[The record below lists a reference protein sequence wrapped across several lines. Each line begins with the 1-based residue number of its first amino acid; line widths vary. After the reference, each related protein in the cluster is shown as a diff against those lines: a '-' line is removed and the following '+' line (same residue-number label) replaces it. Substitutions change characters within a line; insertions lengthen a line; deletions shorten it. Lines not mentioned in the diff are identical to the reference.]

1 MRSGPPKG
9 PWETLT
15 PRGASAQPSGCP
27 PQGLTG
33 GGTGALRPPH
43 FSPCP
48 RWPSAHTACPP
59 AGESLDAYSSH
70 SRQRKVPERCARKD
84 PGSPRSPG
92 LGAGKAVQQAPSKA
106 AEGGGALAEGGGA
119 LAKKGGGWHHLC
131 SSSLGEAGAGCRAFP
146 RCALHPTASHVHT
159 PARTCTHL
167 HTPARPTH
175 TCTSARNY
183 THLHTPSHTYTHLH
197 APARP
202 THACTSAR
210 NYTHLHTPSH
220 TYTHL
225 HTPART
231 CTH

>member
-70 SRQRKVPERCARKD
+70 SRQRKVPEQCARKD
-84 PGSPRSPG
+84 PGSPRSPA

-146 RCALHPTASHVHT
+146 RCALHPTASQVHT

-167 HTPARPTH
+167 HSLTNSKRSQSS
-175 TCTSARNY
+175 CRSAG
-183 THLHTPSHTYTHLH
+183 
-197 APARP
+197 
-202 THACTSAR
+202 
-210 NYTHLHTPSH
+210 
-220 TYTHL
+220 
-225 HTPART
+225 
-231 CTH
+231 